1 MSYVTTQPQLMAAA
15 TDNLSWIRSA
25 IAEANA
31 AVAGPTTGLTAA
43 AADEVSTAI
52 SNLFSEFGQDYQ
64 GLIRQADAF
73 HSAFTQALAA
83 GANAYSQAEAAAV
96 SLVGGAAAGTGAAT
110 AAPQT
115 PLLNT
120 VYSLIIGGS
129 GTPIPSTAYV
139 DSVFRYVQKT
149 FSNATLAK
157 AQALFTPEGLQP
169 IYTGIKSLPLNV
181 SVDQGLQILDSSIKS
196 SLAANGGSVAVLG
209 YSQSAIIAS
218 LEMRNL
224 MNPALNP
231 MPPAP
236 NQLGF
241 TLLGD
246 PMNPNG
252 GLLARF
258 PGLNLPSLGLN
269 FYGATP
275 PDTPYPTN
283 IYTLEYDGFASFPR
297 YPLNFI
303 SDLNAFLGI
312 QTIHGRYP
320 SLDINALPPGYDVVT
335 LPGSNALTGQGQTN
349 YYMITHPDLP
359 ILSPIKSIPIIGPPL
374 YSLLEPD
381 MRILVNLGYG
391 DPHFGYST
399 GPANVPTPFGVFPDV
414 NPFEVGGMLVAGA
427 QQGAGA
433 FVADISG
440 MTPSAASIP
449 ASLTSFLGSGGA
461 AGTNLLAA
469 APTTAS
475 DVIHAIQNANTTITT
490 AITSASSNAYAV
502 LLPTA
507 DIANVLVTTMPSY
520 DFNLF
525 LDGIEQA
532 IDGDP
537 LGGFA
542 YALGAP
548 LAADTAIVT
557 LAGGFELIV
566 LLNTVEAILGIG

>member
-1 MSYVTTQPQLMAAA
+1 
-15 TDNLSWIRSA
+15 
-25 IAEANA
+25 
-31 AVAGPTTGLTAA
+31 
-43 AADEVSTAI
+43 
-52 SNLFSEFGQDYQ
+52 
-64 GLIRQADAF
+64 
-73 HSAFTQALAA
+73 
-83 GANAYSQAEAAAV
+83 
-96 SLVGGAAAGTGAAT
+96 
-110 AAPQT
+110 
-115 PLLNT
+115 
-120 VYSLIIGGS
+120 
-129 GTPIPSTAYV
+129 
-139 DSVFRYVQKT
+139 
-149 FSNATLAK
+149 
-157 AQALFTPEGLQP
+157 
-169 IYTGIKSLPLNV
+169 
-181 SVDQGLQILDSSIKS
+181 
-196 SLAANGGSVAVLG
+196 VLG

-224 MNPALNP
+224 AAMAPGTAP
-231 MPPAP
+231 MAG
-236 NQLGF
+236 QLGF

-258 PGLNLPSLGLN
+258 PGLSLPSLGLD

-275 PDTPYPTN
+275 PDTIYPTN
-283 IYTLEYDGFASFPR
+283 IYTLQYDGFASFPR

-312 QTIHGRYP
+312 QSIHGTYP
-320 SLDINALPPGYDVVT
+320 SLDINNLPPGYDVVT
-335 LPGSNALTGQGQTN
+335 LPGSESLTGVGQTN
-349 YYMITHPDLP
+349 YYMITHPNLP
-359 ILSPIKSIPIIGPPL
+359 ILSPIKSIPIIGGPL

-391 DPHFGYST
+391 DPNFGYST

-449 ASLTSFLGSGGA
+449 ATLTSFLGSGGA

>member
-1 MSYVTTQPQLMAAA
+1 M
-15 TDNLSWIRSA
+15 
-25 IAEANA
+25 
-31 AVAGPTTGLTAA
+31 
-43 AADEVSTAI
+43 
-52 SNLFSEFGQDYQ
+52 
-64 GLIRQADAF
+64 
-73 HSAFTQALAA
+73 
-83 GANAYSQAEAAAV
+83 
-96 SLVGGAAAGTGAAT
+96 
-110 AAPQT
+110 
-115 PLLNT
+115 
-120 VYSLIIGGS
+120 
-129 GTPIPSTAYV
+129 
-139 DSVFRYVQKT
+139 
-149 FSNATLAK
+149 
-157 AQALFTPEGLQP
+157 
-169 IYTGIKSLPLNV
+169 
-181 SVDQGLQILDSSIKS
+181 
-196 SLAANGGSVAVLG
+196 LG

-224 MNPALNP
+224 MNPLLNP
-231 MPPAP
+231 MPPAA

-258 PGLNLPSLGLN
+258 PGLSLPSLGLD

-283 IYTLEYDGFASFPR
+283 IYTLQYDGFASFPR

-335 LPGSNALTGQGQTN
+335 LPGSNALTGVGQTN

-359 ILSPIKSIPIIGPPL
+359 ILSPIKSIPIIGGPL

-440 MTPSAASIP
+440 MTPVGRKHPGHLDVVPRIGRRRRDELAGRGADHRQRRNSCHTERQHDCHNCDNECVGERLRGAASDSRHRERACDHNAVVRLQPFPRRHRADNRRRPPRRIRLCDRR
-449 ASLTSFLGSGGA
+449 SLGCGYGDRHPGRL
-461 AGTNLLAA
+461 
-469 APTTAS
+469 
-475 DVIHAIQNANTTITT
+475 D
-490 AITSASSNAYAV
+490 SN
-502 LLPTA
+502 
-507 DIANVLVTTMPSY
+507 
-520 DFNLF
+520 
-525 LDGIEQA
+525 
-532 IDGDP
+532 
-537 LGGFA
+537 
-542 YALGAP
+542 
-548 LAADTAIVT
+548 
-557 LAGGFELIV
+557 
-566 LLNTVEAILGIG
+566 